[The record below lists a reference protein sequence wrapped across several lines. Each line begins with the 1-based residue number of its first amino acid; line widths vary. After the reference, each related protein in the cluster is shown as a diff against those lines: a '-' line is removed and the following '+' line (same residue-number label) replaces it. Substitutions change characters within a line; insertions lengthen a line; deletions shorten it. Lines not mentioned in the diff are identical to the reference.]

1 MKRILPAAILLLL
14 AGMPALA
21 HRLDEYLQATILSV
35 EKGRVQAQMTLT
47 PGVAVY
53 SKVIAGIDTDG
64 DGILSEAEQRAYAER
79 VLGDLRLAIDGDH
92 LTPRLVS
99 VEFPA
104 TQEMKEGRGEII
116 LEFDA
121 TLPGLGASRKLTF
134 ENHHQ
139 SAISAYQV
147 NCLVPRDP
155 DIRIVAQNR
164 DYLQSRYELD
174 YAQSGGRPA
183 GLSLA
188 WSDTRGWLAA
198 VALPL
203 AGWIALLWRQR
214 VRNRLAYPA

>member
-14 AGMPALA
+14 AGIPALA

-47 PGVAVY
+47 PGVAVF

-79 VLGDLRLAIDGDH
+79 VLGDLRLAIDGHH
-92 LTPRLVS
+92 LTPRLIS

-104 TQEMKEGRGEII
+104 TQEMEEGRGEII

-121 TLPGLGASRKLTF
+121 ALPGLGSGRKLTF
-134 ENHHQ
+134 ENHHL

-183 GLSLA
+183 GLSFA

-203 AGWIALLWRQR
+203 IGWIALLWRQR
-214 VRNRLAYPA
+214 VRNRLA